1 MRNRRY
7 RILAGTALALIL
19 AAPLVGMAKNN
30 SQIAAVP
37 MAAPPAEQA
46 VPESA
51 PATATPPSEAPAVSN
66 GAAPEA
72 ASAVEPAAAP
82 DPLA

>member
-1 MRNRRY
+1 MHNPRYNRV
-7 RILAGTALALIL
+7 IMASTALALIL
-19 AAPLVGMAKNN
+19 AIPLVGMAKNN

-37 MAAPPAEQA
+37 APPAEQA

-51 PATATPPSEAPAVSN
+51 PATATPANEAPAVSN

-72 ASAVEPAAAP
+72 ASPV
-82 DPLA
+82 